1 VIVPAATIKDVKAP
15 RATVFSKRCT
25 ATRCT
30 LNVIV
35 ADPKPS
41 RGLKRLDAALRRRV
55 AYRCRRRGRRATCHR
70 TVTRLVKTK
79 PIGAGHYLVVVKRLK
94 PAVYTLSLR
103 AVDKAGHRQK
113 AATKI
118 ALRGHKPKKKQKAK
132 KV

>member
-1 VIVPAATIKDVKAP
+1 MPATTVKDVKAP
-15 RATVFSKRCT
+15 RAKVFSKRCT

-30 LNVIV
+30 LNVLV
-35 ADPKPS
+35 TDPKPS

-55 AYRCRRRGRRATCHR
+55 AYKCRRHHKRTTCHR

-94 PAVYTLSLR
+94 PAKYTLSLR

-113 AATKI
+113 TATKVT
-118 ALRGHKPKKKQKAK
+118 LRGHKPKRKTTKKA
-132 KV
+132 